1 MNKFPKR
8 VLFIS
13 MLLIVNILMLA
24 SCKSKDIYDDENLK
38 NKFICWKIAKMPVKP
53 SLPTVLYYR
62 DGNRK

>member
-24 SCKSKDIYDDENLK
+24 SCKSKDIYDDENLDYTIDI
-38 NKFICWKIAKMPVKP
+38 NNENAK
-53 SLPTVLYYR
+53 VLSI
-62 DGNRK
+62 KM

>member
-24 SCKSKDIYDDENLK
+24 SCKSKDIYDDENLDYSIDI
-38 NKFICWKIAKMPVKP
+38 NMKMQK
-53 SLPTVLYYR
+53 YYQ
-62 DGNRK
+62 